1 MLRSYFHN
9 KLFFT
14 VRLVKTS
21 TNLRPNTALPAST
34 KVPARM
40 ISIRAPALPTSTRV
54 QAHTRVQAQVLIS
67 PQVNILVP
75 VTKRAAARVLE
86 TRRDHGKTRAHTKTT
101 RSPSKLTYF

>member
-1 MLRSYFHN
+1 MNERLLRSYFHN
-9 KLFFT
+9 KFFT

-54 QAHTRVQAQVLIS
+54 QAQVLIS

-75 VTKRAAARVLE
+75 VTKRPAARVLE
-86 TRRDHGKTRAHTKTT
+86 TRRDHAKTRAHTKTT